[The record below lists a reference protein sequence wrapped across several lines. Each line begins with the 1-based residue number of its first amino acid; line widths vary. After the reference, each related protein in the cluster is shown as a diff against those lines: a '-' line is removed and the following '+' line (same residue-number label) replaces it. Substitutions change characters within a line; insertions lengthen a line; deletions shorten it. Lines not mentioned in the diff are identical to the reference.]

1 MNNVT
6 IIGRIT
12 KDLETRTTNNQ
23 KSVCEFTLAVNRTGS
38 EGADFI
44 TCVVWNKPAENLAK
58 YQGKGSLIAV
68 TGQLRVEKYQTKENE
83 TRYRT
88 YVLVNNIEYL
98 ETKKQDTTPA
108 PKETKIQEQQRILN
122 EVVNDPFEEYAKEN
136 PIDESDLPF

>member
-12 KDLETRTTNNQ
+12 KDLEVRTTTTNQ

-38 EGADFI
+38 EGTDFI

-68 TGQLRVEKYQTKENE
+68 TGQLRVETYKGNDDK
-83 TRYRT
+83 TRYKT

-98 ETKKQDTTPA
+98 ETKKQDATPT
-108 PKETKIQEQQRILN
+108 ETKVQEQQRILN
-122 EVVNDPFEEYAKEN
+122 EVVDPFASFGQE
-136 PIDESDLPF
+136 ITLTDDDLPF